1 MKDKHGVKMLSPL
14 IGPAP
19 SGPPIPF
26 VPLHWSLYD
35 RQELFGGFDPKRPES
50 FAETTDFAIYHHFI
64 AQGGSVSDSP
74 FVSMMQSLHDNSI
87 THAMRGLVRGKRVA
101 AIMGG
106 HKMARDS
113 NPYAIV
119 ARLARQLTRSGI
131 MLCTGGGPGAME
143 AAHLGAALAPESD
156 GVLDDALATL
166 SAAPVV
172 PALGGMVRTDGSID
186 AALIAEAHA
195 WFKPAY
201 QIASALKSPG
211 ESLAIPTWHYGH
223 EPSTPFATQIAK
235 YFQNSI
241 REDGLLALAT
251 QGIIY
256 AEGRAGTIQEIFQ
269 DAAQNYYRSFQYFSP
284 MVLLGHAY
292 WTELHPVLPVL
303 QSLFTPEDFARYVLV
318 TDRPEEAVA
327 FITGFNPIP

>member
-1 MKDKHGVKMLSPL
+1 MLSPL
-14 IGPAP
+14 NGAVP

-35 RQELFGGFDPKRPES
+35 RHELFGRFDPERPES

-64 AQGGSVSDSP
+64 AQGGSVSESP
-74 FVSMMQSLHDNSI
+74 FASMMQSLHDNSV
-87 THAMRGLVRGKRVA
+87 THAMRGLVRGQRVA

-106 HKMARDS
+106 HKMARNS
-113 NPYAIV
+113 APYAAV
-119 ARLARQLTRSGI
+119 ARLARQLTRAGI
-131 MLCTGGGPGAME
+131 LLCTGGGPGAME
-143 AAHLGAALAPESD
+143 AAHLGAALAPEPDST
-156 GVLDDALATL
+156 LDDALTLL
-166 SAAPVV
+166 SAAPIV
-172 PALGGMVRTDGSID
+172 PALSGMVRADGSID
-186 AALIAEAHA
+186 ATLIAEAHA

-201 QIASALKSPG
+201 QIAASLKAPG

-269 DAAQNYYRSFQYFSP
+269 DAAQNYYRSFQCFSP
-284 MVLLGHAY
+284 MVLLGRAY
-292 WTELHPVLPVL
+292 WTERHPVLPVL
-303 QSLFTPEDFARYVLV
+303 KSLFAPEDFARYVLV
-318 TDRPEEAVA
+318 TDSPEEAVA
-327 FITGFNPIP
+327 FVTDFKPVP